1 MDNKIKDLAELLTD
15 ILGKKDES
23 ETQGNNAPIIFSGDA
38 LDGKGLL
45 WAGNGYTK
53 QFIFSSAPDK
63 FFSSENIDLAKGKNI
78 SINNLPVISEQALG
92 NSVTK
97 SNLKEVG
104 RLKGLIVDGSAIL
117 AEYFYFDNS
126 TNRLGIGTE
135 TPKKVLDIVE
145 NNVEILIGEAD
156 PNVGFIG
163 TFNSQDFQ
171 IHTDSIS
178 RISVSAGGNITLGNA
193 NFGPTHVNVLGKLT
207 VNVNTPDNRAALHV
221 NGAIKY
227 NGKIHISS
235 TSAPSGGAY
244 IEGDICWNT
253 EPHPGG
259 HVGWICVRAGNPGLW
274 HPFGRID

>member
-1 MDNKIKDLAELLTD
+1 MDNRVKDLAELLHN
-15 ILGKKDES
+15 ILGDKKENAVPGHES
-23 ETQGNNAPIIFSGDA
+23 PITFSGDN
-38 LDGKGLL
+38 LDGKGML
-45 WAGNGYTK
+45 WAGSGHTK
-53 QFIFSSAPDK
+53 QFIFSSPDK
-63 FFSSENIDLAKGKNI
+63 FFSSENIDLAKGRNI
-78 SINNLPVISEQALG
+78 SINNLPVLSEQSLG

-104 RLKGLIVDGSAIL
+104 RLKGLIVDGSAML
-117 AEYFYFDNS
+117 SEYFYFDAS

-135 TPKKVLDIVE
+135 TPKKTVDIVD
-145 NNVEILIGEAD
+145 NNVEILIGEAE
-156 PNVGFIG
+156 PNIGFIG

-171 IHTDSIS
+171 IHTDNIS
-178 RISVSAGGNITLGNA
+178 RISVSAGGNITLGNHS
-193 NFGPTHVNVLGKLT
+193 FGPVQVNVIGKLT

-227 NGKIHISS
+227 NGKLHISN
-235 TSAPSGGAY
+235 TSAPSGGSY
-244 IEGDICWNT
+244 TEGDICWNS

>member
-1 MDNKIKDLAELLTD
+1 MDNKIKDLAELLAEIIGTKGVSNS
-15 ILGKKDES
+15 IENS
-23 ETQGNNAPIIFSGDA
+23 PIIFSGDM
-38 LDGKGLL
+38 LDGKGML
-45 WAGNGYTK
+45 WSGNGYTK
-53 QFIFSSAPDK
+53 QFIFSSSPDK
-63 FFSSENIDLAKGKNI
+63 FFSSETIDLAKGKSI
-78 SINNLPVISEQALG
+78 SINNLPVLSEQSLG

-117 AEYFYFDNS
+117 AEYFYFDSS

-135 TPKKVLDIVE
+135 APKKTLDIVE

-156 PNVGFIG
+156 TNIGFIG

-178 RISVSAGGNITLGNA
+178 RITVSAGGNITLGNN

-227 NGKIHISS
+227 NGKLHMSN
-235 TSAPSGGAY
+235 TSAPSGGSY
-244 IEGDICWNT
+244 IEGDICWNS
-253 EPHPGG
+253 EPNPGG